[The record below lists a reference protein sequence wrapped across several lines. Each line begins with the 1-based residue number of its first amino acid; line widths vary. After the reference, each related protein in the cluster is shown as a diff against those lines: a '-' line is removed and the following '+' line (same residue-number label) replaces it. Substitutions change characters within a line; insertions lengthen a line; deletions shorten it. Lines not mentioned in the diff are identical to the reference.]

1 MPVSY
6 LNLLFKNER
15 FQALSMLLNAT
26 PYAFVVDLACL
37 ASRREYLKLDK
48 WLSDKI
54 SEHKVISHPFTGSI
68 PTLPPL
74 HDEPH
79 TPSIA
84 PSSKLCQIWL
94 RHRMGTLYLCTAVHQ
109 CGQRPQKGLGTNVTE
124 NNLAP
129 KNPCKHEMHPLWVK
143 KRSSVSIQTISV
155 WHKQCGQL
163 RKKRLI

>member
-1 MPVSY
+1 MGKPGDVVMCYEKGFKCFQTLFHLVPVSC

-54 SEHKVISHPFTGSI
+54 SEHKVISHPFTGST
-68 PTLPPL
+68 PTPPPL

-79 TPSIA
+79 APSNT

-94 RHRMGTLYLCTAVHQ
+94 HHRRGTLYLCAAVHQ
-109 CGQRPQKGLGTNVTE
+109 CGQRPLKGLGTNMTG
-124 NNLAP
+124 NNLAQEP
-129 KNPCKHEMHPLWVK
+129 M
-143 KRSSVSIQTISV
+143 
-155 WHKQCGQL
+155 
-163 RKKRLI
+163 